1 MLLCK
6 MSILGWNA
14 HLQQS
19 LQHWEL
25 INKILQFI
33 APESID
39 TVILF
44 KGFGFYKTYSKYFIG

>member
-1 MLLCK
+1 